1 LTNARK
7 AGVDMKIDIAD
18 AVRNTG
24 EEFTAE
30 YHGPLPGIDFLGER
44 YEFPDGVHVRAG
56 WRYDG
61 EGVIVTGR
69 FEAKA
74 PVTCARCL
82 ADFTYTIGFSFAE
95 YYKKQPEEG
104 AYAYQDET
112 IDLGAM
118 LEDNVVVNLPT
129 KLLCREDC
137 KGLCSRCGADLN
149 LGSCGCAPETDE
161 ANPFAGLSEKIK

>member
-1 LTNARK
+1 
-7 AGVDMKIDIAD
+7 MKIDIAD

-24 EEFTAE
+24 EEFTSE
-30 YHGPLPGIDFLGER
+30 YQGAMPGIDFLGER
-44 YEFPDGVHVRAG
+44 YDFPDGVHVTAG

-61 EGVIVTGR
+61 EGIIVTGS
-69 FEAKA
+69 FKA
-74 PVTCARCL
+74 ETPVTCARCL
-82 ADFTYTIGFSFAE
+82 AGFKYTIGVKFAE

-104 AYAYQDET
+104 TYAYEGEI
-112 IDLGAM
+112 IDLTTM

-149 LGSCGCAPETDE
+149 LGRCNCGTEADE
-161 ANPFAGLSEKIK
+161 ASPFSGLSKLYDEDEEV